1 MASAVAASAARRV
14 QLAFLDFPG
23 SPLELVSGTAEVS
36 GATVSSPRI
45 SVLNRSERP
54 VRYFEL
60 GWLIH
65 DGSGTQYAAGSVPT
79 PTPDLNLKPRETLST
94 NEQRRFSFTPRSGSE
109 GSFAIAGMSGYFKQ
123 VQFEDG
129 SVWIPARQDLMR
141 SALTETIPVSAEEQR
156 LSDIYRTKG
165 LRALLEEL
173 ARF

>member
-1 MASAVAASAARRV
+1 
-14 QLAFLDFPG
+14 
-23 SPLELVSGTAEVS
+23 
-36 GATVSSPRI
+36 
-45 SVLNRSERP
+45 
-54 VRYFEL
+54 
-60 GWLIH
+60 
-65 DGSGTQYAAGSVPT
+65 
-79 PTPDLNLKPRETLST
+79 
-94 NEQRRFSFTPRSGSE
+94 
-109 GSFAIAGMSGYFKQ
+109 MSGYFKQ